1 MPKSPYEYLER
12 KMVKVSSDF
21 SFVFDKV
28 HYTMPRKY
36 LKATLEIRAGA
47 SKIYVYNDK
56 GDLIRTHERS
66 YTPKSWVVIPSD
78 MPKEYG
84 DYGFW
89 NVPYFLSRAEK
100 VGPNTKALVQQVI
113 QRFQYPVQSF
123 RSCFGILR
131 LG

>member
-1 MPKSPYEYLER
+1 
-12 KMVKVSSDF
+12 
-21 SFVFDKV
+21 
-28 HYTMPRKY
+28 
-36 LKATLEIRAGA
+36 
-47 SKIYVYNDK
+47 
-56 GDLIRTHERS
+56 
-66 YTPKSWVVIPSD
+66 

-131 LG
+131 LA